1 MEHDSIPQAL
11 QLPVVS
17 EGLLFSLLEVLSWV
31 NEMDHQR
38 FIWLDKMDD
47 QTCHGCNSGFSS
59 TRPKL
64 TDPPGARSFD
74 GLDGKVLGQ
83 CKLFSIGTYMGSIKA
98 LIISWVGLEE

>member
-1 MEHDSIPQAL
+1 M
-11 QLPVVS
+11 S

-83 CKLFSIGTYMGSIKA
+83 CKLSIIRTYIGSLKA
-98 LIISWVGLEE
+98 SLIASVTLK